1 MKNNSLNIDDETAN
15 TNDTIS
21 INERNVE
28 EKLEEDVF
36 EPSDDIHEK
45 AKILYHNLSKHAY
58 TKVRVIDNKTIEFCI
73 A

>member
-21 INERNVE
+21 TNERNVE

-45 AKILYHNLSKHAY
+45 AKNTVS
-58 TKVRVIDNKTIEFCI
+58 
-73 A
+73 